1 MRDPAV
7 AQSKLWGLAGIGGDD
22 IMAFGPD
29 LSQGVPTFVVA
40 GPAKSGRSTALLNLA
55 RSYLLQ
61 GVRIVIAAPRPS
73 PLRELD
79 GQDGVL
85 KVFTDDDIESDDFNE
100 AIESASPEEP
110 VVVIVDDGEVLED
123 ADCERELKRLV
134 QRGADRGLALVI
146 GGDEEEVCS
155 GFSGWQVEAKKGRRG
170 LLLSP
175 QDSGAGELIGI
186 RTTRSM
192 VGGPITPG
200 KGMLHLGNGEPV
212 TVTVPL

>member
-1 MRDPAV
+1 M
-7 AQSKLWGLAGIGGDD
+7 
-22 IMAFGPD
+22 
-29 LSQGVPTFVVA
+29 
-40 GPAKSGRSTALLNLA
+40 
-55 RSYLLQ
+55 
-61 GVRIVIAAPRPS
+61 
-73 PLRELD
+73 
-79 GQDGVL
+79 L

-110 VVVIVDDGEVLED
+110 IVVVVDDGEVLED

-175 QDSGAGELIGI
+175 
-186 RTTRSM
+186 RT
-192 VGGPITPG
+192 PAPA
-200 KGMLHLGNGEPV
+200 N
-212 TVTVPL
+212 